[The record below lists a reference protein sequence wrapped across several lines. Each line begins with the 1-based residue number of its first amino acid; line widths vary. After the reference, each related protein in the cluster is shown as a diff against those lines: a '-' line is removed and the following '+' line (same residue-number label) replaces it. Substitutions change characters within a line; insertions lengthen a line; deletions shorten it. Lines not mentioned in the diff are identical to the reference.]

1 MKINTAINVL
11 ITAVNNQ
18 PRMPRIVLAHTHT
31 LAREKFP
38 PITDFEARETRANVR
53 PTINM

>member
-18 PRMPRIVLAHTHT
+18 PRMPRIVLAHTRT